1 MATKDIILSN
11 DIIMSGERFLIEDP
25 SIINDDETDEKI
37 LVSIFS
43 VKIVSLM
50 AQTISYTK
58 KVYSLINS
66 IKELWESLD
75 KKYK

>member
-25 SIINDDETDEKI
+25 SIINDDESDEKI

-50 AQTISYTK
+50 A
-58 KVYSLINS
+58 
-66 IKELWESLD
+66 
-75 KKYK
+75 